1 MAEKSIDREL
11 FLFDEVAYLNPSSC
25 EPLIRID
32 SEIQREGGTGG
43 GEESGEEISDWV
55 MRCVKFFNKFL
66 AVSIEVLQEQAM
78 KIFAAIESRRN
89 LQYLKASLEC

>member
-1 MAEKSIDREL
+1 
-11 FLFDEVAYLNPSSC
+11 
-25 EPLIRID
+25 
-32 SEIQREGGTGG
+32 
-43 GEESGEEISDWV
+43 
-55 MRCVKFFNKFL
+55 VKFFNKFL

>member
-43 GEESGEEISDWV
+43 GEEISDWV

-66 AVSIEVLQEQAM
+66 GVSIAISEGKPRVLSNNTSGVKRVKNFDLSCQ
-78 KIFAAIESRRN
+78 
-89 LQYLKASLEC
+89 L